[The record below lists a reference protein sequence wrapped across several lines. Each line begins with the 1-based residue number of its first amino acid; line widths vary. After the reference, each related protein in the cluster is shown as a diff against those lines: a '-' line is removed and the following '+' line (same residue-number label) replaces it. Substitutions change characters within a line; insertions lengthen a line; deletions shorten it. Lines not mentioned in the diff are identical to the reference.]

1 MNSGVVIKD
10 DGRQT
15 KVFLNGMD
23 ITQVVLD
30 MSIHRKNGMLV
41 ASLEIPLNRADI
53 TQNIKIM

>member
-10 DGRQT
+10 DERQT
-15 KVFLNGMD
+15 KVFLNSMD

>member
-1 MNSGVVIKD
+1 MENGVVIKVD
-10 DGRQT
+10 EQQT

-41 ASLEIPLNRADI
+41 ASLDIPLNKADI
-53 TQNIKIM
+53 SQDIKIM

>member
-10 DGRQT
+10 DERQT